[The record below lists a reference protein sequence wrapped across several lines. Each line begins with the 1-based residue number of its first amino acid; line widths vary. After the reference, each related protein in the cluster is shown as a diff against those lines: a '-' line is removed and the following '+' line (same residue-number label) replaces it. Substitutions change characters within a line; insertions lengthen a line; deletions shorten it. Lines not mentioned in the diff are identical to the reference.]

1 MWFHRYDF
9 EKQTKSLHYVQ
20 MYGVQDRINIDHL
33 SDDPPDQKT
42 PVPPTEVLKT
52 ILRSPQD
59 NEIMASYFSMLI
71 ARVLVTHA
79 ILQIDIC

>member
-52 ILRSPQD
+52 IL
-59 NEIMASYFSMLI
+59 
-71 ARVLVTHA
+71 
-79 ILQIDIC
+79 